1 MADRRNVVNKDVELG
16 TYRSYSGNSR
26 VWLEYWLRISPE
38 NVGM

>member
-16 TYRSYSGNSR
+16 TCGSYSGNSR
-26 VWLEYWLRISPE
+26 VWLEYWLCISPE